1 MFGEEKEMIQ
11 NLDLQECM
19 SLGRISQM
27 SSSLRTIVQ
36 QRLNLPMPLDE
47 DISHVLCL
55 TCRTPTEFQMK
66 PGQISQAFLF
76 ICVSS
81 MPAPLKPKKYVY
93 CTETGE
99 SRSPRRSYSQQ
110 PSFQQR
116 NRLFQERT
124 G

>member
-11 NLDLQECM
+11 NLDPQECM

-55 TCRTPTEFQMK
+55 TCRTHRVSDETWSNLSGIPLHMRVVDA
-66 PGQISQAFLF
+66 SSAQA
-76 ICVSS
+76 
-81 MPAPLKPKKYVY
+81 
-93 CTETGE
+93 
-99 SRSPRRSYSQQ
+99 
-110 PSFQQR
+110 
-116 NRLFQERT
+116 
-124 G
+124 